1 MNEVVV
7 ESANQQN
14 SSDAVMQPS
23 SGQLLRQAREQQQM
37 TVQTLAAMLKVP
49 VHKLQALEEDRW
61 DALTD
66 SVFTRSLALSVCR
79 ILNIPTEPV
88 LAGLPKLEGSKLSAN
103 PEGINAPFKDKTL
116 RSLMS
121 PSHDSSS
128 GNAFKI
134 VAALLIAVAGSAGLY
149 FLPQWQSEEQETADT
164 APASA
169 EPELLF
175 APQTQPEALLP
186 ESPAPAV
193 AAPVEAA
200 PAAEAPAASAQ
211 DPAAAEAAAPASSAA
226 QPAPAQQA
234 SAAAQTA
241 DTAQSAEPKAG
252 AGPRLRFAASGD
264 SWVQVRDADGKV
276 VMEKMMK
283 AGDVLD
289 QTAPSRPLKVVVGNA
304 GATTLEVDGA
314 ALDLQESSRNN
325 VARFEVK

>member
-14 SSDAVMQPS
+14 SSDDAVMQPS

-49 VHKLQALEEDRW
+49 VHKLQALEEGRW

-66 SVFTRSLALSVCR
+66 AVFTRSLALSVCR
-79 ILNIPTEPV
+79 ILNIPSEPV

-149 FLPQWQSEEQETADT
+149 FLPQWQSEEQET
-164 APASA
+164 
-169 EPELLF
+169 
-175 APQTQPEALLP
+175 
-186 ESPAPAV
+186 
-193 AAPVEAA
+193 VEAA
-200 PAAEAPAASAQ
+200 PASVEPELMFAPQAPGVVVSVQETTVAEQ
-211 DPAAAEAAAPASSAA
+211 PAAAAQEPAPAPAETEAAAAAVPSADAA
-226 QPAPAQQA
+226 QPAEAQ
-234 SAAAQTA
+234 
-241 DTAQSAEPKAG
+241 AG

-264 SWVQVRDADGKV
+264 SWVQVRDAQNKV

-289 QTAPSRPLKVVVGNA
+289 QAAPSRPLKVVVGNA

-314 ALDLQESSRNN
+314 ALNLQESARNN

>member
-14 SSDAVMQPS
+14 SSDDAVMQPS

-49 VHKLQALEEDRW
+49 VHKLQALEEGRW

-66 SVFTRSLALSVCR
+66 AVFTRSLALSVCR
-79 ILNIPTEPV
+79 ILNIPSEPV

-128 GNAFKI
+128 GSAFKI

-149 FLPQWQSEEQETADT
+149 FLPQWQSEEQET
-164 APASA
+164 
-169 EPELLF
+169 
-175 APQTQPEALLP
+175 
-186 ESPAPAV
+186 
-193 AAPVEAA
+193 VEAA
-200 PAAEAPAASAQ
+200 PASVEPELMFAPQAPGVVVSVQETTVAEQ
-211 DPAAAEAAAPASSAA
+211 PAAAAQEPAPAPAETEAAAAAVPSADAA
-226 QPAPAQQA
+226 QPAEAQ
-234 SAAAQTA
+234 
-241 DTAQSAEPKAG
+241 AG
-252 AGPRLRFAASGD
+252 AGPRLRFAARGD
-264 SWVQVRDADGKV
+264 SWVQVRDAQDKV

-283 AGDVLD
+283 EGDVLD
-289 QTAPSRPLKVVVGNA
+289 QAAPSRPLKVVVGNA

-314 ALDLQESSRNN
+314 ALNLQESARNN

>member
-14 SSDAVMQPS
+14 SSDDAVMQPS

-66 SVFTRSLALSVCR
+66 AVFTRSLALSVCR
-79 ILNIPTEPV
+79 ILNIPSEPV

-128 GNAFKI
+128 GSAFKI

-149 FLPQWQSEEQETADT
+149 FLPQWQSEEQET
-164 APASA
+164 
-169 EPELLF
+169 
-175 APQTQPEALLP
+175 
-186 ESPAPAV
+186 
-193 AAPVEAA
+193 VEAA
-200 PAAEAPAASAQ
+200 PASVEPELMFAPQAPGVVVSVQETTVAEQ
-211 DPAAAEAAAPASSAA
+211 PAAAAQEPAPAPAETEAAAAAVPSADA
-226 QPAPAQQA
+226 VQPAEAQ
-234 SAAAQTA
+234 
-241 DTAQSAEPKAG
+241 AG

-264 SWVQVRDADGKV
+264 SWVQVRDAQDKV

-289 QTAPSRPLKVVVGNA
+289 QAAPSRPLKVVVGNA

-314 ALDLQESSRNN
+314 ALNLQESARNN

>member
-1 MNEVVV
+1 
-7 ESANQQN
+7 
-14 SSDAVMQPS
+14 MQPS

-66 SVFTRSLALSVCR
+66 AVFTRSLALSVCR
-79 ILNIPTEPV
+79 ILNIPSEPV

-149 FLPQWQSEEQETADT
+149 FLPQWQSEEQET
-164 APASA
+164 
-169 EPELLF
+169 
-175 APQTQPEALLP
+175 
-186 ESPAPAV
+186 
-193 AAPVEAA
+193 VEAA
-200 PAAEAPAASAQ
+200 PASVEPELMFAPQAPGVVVSVQETTVAEQ
-211 DPAAAEAAAPASSAA
+211 PAAAAQEPAPAPAETEAAAAAVPSADAA
-226 QPAPAQQA
+226 QPAEAQ
-234 SAAAQTA
+234 
-241 DTAQSAEPKAG
+241 AG

-264 SWVQVRDADGKV
+264 SWVQVRDAQDKV

-289 QTAPSRPLKVVVGNA
+289 QAAPSRPLKVVVGNA

-314 ALDLQESSRNN
+314 ALNLQESARNN

>member
-14 SSDAVMQPS
+14 SSDDAVMQPS

-66 SVFTRSLALSVCR
+66 AVFTRSLALSVCR
-79 ILNIPTEPV
+79 ILNIPSEPV

-128 GNAFKI
+128 GSAFKI

-149 FLPQWQSEEQETADT
+149 FLPQWQSEEQET
-164 APASA
+164 
-169 EPELLF
+169 
-175 APQTQPEALLP
+175 
-186 ESPAPAV
+186 
-193 AAPVEAA
+193 VEAA
-200 PAAEAPAASAQ
+200 PASVEPELMFAPQAPGVVVSVQETTVAEQ
-211 DPAAAEAAAPASSAA
+211 PAAAAQEPAPAPAETEAAAAAVPSADAA
-226 QPAPAQQA
+226 QPAEAQ
-234 SAAAQTA
+234 
-241 DTAQSAEPKAG
+241 AG

-264 SWVQVRDADGKV
+264 SWVQVRDAQDKV

-283 AGDVLD
+283 EGDVLD
-289 QTAPSRPLKVVVGNA
+289 QAAPSRPLKVVVGNA

-314 ALDLQESSRNN
+314 ALNLQESARNN

>member
-14 SSDAVMQPS
+14 SSDDAVMQPS

-66 SVFTRSLALSVCR
+66 AVFTRSLALSVCR
-79 ILNIPTEPV
+79 ILNIPSEPV

-128 GNAFKI
+128 GSAFKI

-149 FLPQWQSEEQETADT
+149 FLPQWQSEEQET
-164 APASA
+164 
-169 EPELLF
+169 
-175 APQTQPEALLP
+175 
-186 ESPAPAV
+186 
-193 AAPVEAA
+193 VEAA
-200 PAAEAPAASAQ
+200 PASVEPELMFAPQAPGVVVSVQETTVAEQ
-211 DPAAAEAAAPASSAA
+211 PAAAAQEPAPAPAETEAAAAAVPSADAA
-226 QPAPAQQA
+226 QPAEAQ
-234 SAAAQTA
+234 
-241 DTAQSAEPKAG
+241 AG

-264 SWVQVRDADGKV
+264 SWVQVRDAQDKV

-289 QTAPSRPLKVVVGNA
+289 QAAPSRPLKVVVGNA

-314 ALDLQESSRNN
+314 ALNLQESARNN

>member
-14 SSDAVMQPS
+14 SSDDAVMQPS

-79 ILNIPTEPV
+79 ILNIPSEPV

-149 FLPQWQSEEQETADT
+149 FLPQWQSEEQET
-164 APASA
+164 
-169 EPELLF
+169 
-175 APQTQPEALLP
+175 
-186 ESPAPAV
+186 
-193 AAPVEAA
+193 VEAA
-200 PAAEAPAASAQ
+200 PASVEPELMFAPQAPGVVVSVQETTVAEQ
-211 DPAAAEAAAPASSAA
+211 PAAAAAAQEPAPAPAETEAAAAAVPSADAA
-226 QPAPAQQA
+226 QPAEAQ
-234 SAAAQTA
+234 
-241 DTAQSAEPKAG
+241 AG

-264 SWVQVRDADGKV
+264 SWVQVRDAQDKV

-289 QTAPSRPLKVVVGNA
+289 QAAPSRPLKVVVGNA

-314 ALDLQESSRNN
+314 ALNLQESARNN

>member
-14 SSDAVMQPS
+14 SSDDAVMQPS

-66 SVFTRSLALSVCR
+66 AVFTRSLALSVCR
-79 ILNIPTEPV
+79 ILNIPSEPV

-149 FLPQWQSEEQETADT
+149 FLPQWQSEEQET
-164 APASA
+164 
-169 EPELLF
+169 
-175 APQTQPEALLP
+175 
-186 ESPAPAV
+186 
-193 AAPVEAA
+193 VEAA
-200 PAAEAPAASAQ
+200 PASVEPELMFAPQAPGVVVSVQETTVAEQ
-211 DPAAAEAAAPASSAA
+211 PAAAAQEPAPAPAETEAAAAAVPSADAA
-226 QPAPAQQA
+226 QPAEAQ
-234 SAAAQTA
+234 
-241 DTAQSAEPKAG
+241 AG

-264 SWVQVRDADGKV
+264 SWVQVRDAQDKV

-289 QTAPSRPLKVVVGNA
+289 QAAPAPSRPLKVVVGNA

-314 ALDLQESSRNN
+314 ALNLQESARNN

>member
-14 SSDAVMQPS
+14 SSDDAVMQPS

-49 VHKLQALEEDRW
+49 VHKLQALEEGRW

-66 SVFTRSLALSVCR
+66 AVFTRSLALSVCR
-79 ILNIPTEPV
+79 ILNIPSEPV

-128 GNAFKI
+128 GSAFKI

-149 FLPQWQSEEQETADT
+149 FLPQWQSEEQET
-164 APASA
+164 
-169 EPELLF
+169 
-175 APQTQPEALLP
+175 
-186 ESPAPAV
+186 
-193 AAPVEAA
+193 VEAA
-200 PAAEAPAASAQ
+200 PASVEPELMFAPQAPGVVVSVQETTVAEQ
-211 DPAAAEAAAPASSAA
+211 PAAAAQEPAPAPAETEAAAAAVPSADAA
-226 QPAPAQQA
+226 QPAEAQ
-234 SAAAQTA
+234 
-241 DTAQSAEPKAG
+241 AG

-264 SWVQVRDADGKV
+264 SWVQVRDAQDKV

-289 QTAPSRPLKVVVGNA
+289 QAAPSRPLKVVVGNA

-314 ALDLQESSRNN
+314 ALNLQESARNN

>member
-14 SSDAVMQPS
+14 SSDDAVMQPS

-66 SVFTRSLALSVCR
+66 AVFTRSLALSVCR
-79 ILNIPTEPV
+79 ILNIPSEPV

-128 GNAFKI
+128 GSAFKI

-149 FLPQWQSEEQETADT
+149 FLPQWQSEEQET
-164 APASA
+164 
-169 EPELLF
+169 
-175 APQTQPEALLP
+175 
-186 ESPAPAV
+186 
-193 AAPVEAA
+193 VEAA
-200 PAAEAPAASAQ
+200 PASVEPELMFAPQAPGVVVSVQETTVAEQ
-211 DPAAAEAAAPASSAA
+211 PAAAAQEPAPAPAETEAAAAAVPSADAA
-226 QPAPAQQA
+226 QPAEAQ
-234 SAAAQTA
+234 
-241 DTAQSAEPKAG
+241 AG

-264 SWVQVRDADGKV
+264 SWVQVRDAQDKV

-289 QTAPSRPLKVVVGNA
+289 QAVPSRPLKVVVGNA

-314 ALDLQESSRNN
+314 ALNLQESARNN

>member
-1 MNEVVV
+1 MRWWWRALINKT
-7 ESANQQN
+7 A
-14 SSDAVMQPS
+14 AMMQS
-23 SGQLLRQAREQQQM
+23 CSQQLLRQAREQQQM

-66 SVFTRSLALSVCR
+66 AVFTRSLALSVCR
-79 ILNIPTEPV
+79 ILNIPSEPV

-128 GNAFKI
+128 GSAFKI

-149 FLPQWQSEEQETADT
+149 FLPQWQSEEQET
-164 APASA
+164 
-169 EPELLF
+169 
-175 APQTQPEALLP
+175 
-186 ESPAPAV
+186 
-193 AAPVEAA
+193 VEAA
-200 PAAEAPAASAQ
+200 PASVEPELMFAPQAPGVVVSVQETTVAEQ
-211 DPAAAEAAAPASSAA
+211 PAAAAQEPAPAPAETEAAAAAVPSADAA
-226 QPAPAQQA
+226 QPAEAQ
-234 SAAAQTA
+234 
-241 DTAQSAEPKAG
+241 AG

-264 SWVQVRDADGKV
+264 SWVQVRDAQDKV

-289 QTAPSRPLKVVVGNA
+289 QAAPSRPLKVVVGNA

-314 ALDLQESSRNN
+314 ALNLQESARNI

>member
-14 SSDAVMQPS
+14 SSDDAVMQPS

-66 SVFTRSLALSVCR
+66 AVFTRSLALSVCR
-79 ILNIPTEPV
+79 ILNIPSEPV

-149 FLPQWQSEEQETADT
+149 FLPQWQSEEQET
-164 APASA
+164 
-169 EPELLF
+169 
-175 APQTQPEALLP
+175 
-186 ESPAPAV
+186 
-193 AAPVEAA
+193 VEAA
-200 PAAEAPAASAQ
+200 PASVEPELMFAPQAPGVVVSVQETTVAEQ
-211 DPAAAEAAAPASSAA
+211 PAAAAQEPAPAPAETEAAAAAVPSADAA
-226 QPAPAQQA
+226 QPAEAQ
-234 SAAAQTA
+234 
-241 DTAQSAEPKAG
+241 AG

-264 SWVQVRDADGKV
+264 SWVQVRDAQDKV

-289 QTAPSRPLKVVVGNA
+289 QAAPSRPLKVVVGNA

-314 ALDLQESSRNN
+314 ALNLQESARNN
-325 VARFEVK
+325 VAR

>member
-1 MNEVVV
+1 
-7 ESANQQN
+7 
-14 SSDAVMQPS
+14 MQPS

-66 SVFTRSLALSVCR
+66 AVFTRSLALSVCR
-79 ILNIPTEPV
+79 ILNIPSEPV

-128 GNAFKI
+128 GSAFKI

-149 FLPQWQSEEQETADT
+149 FLPQWQSEEQET
-164 APASA
+164 
-169 EPELLF
+169 
-175 APQTQPEALLP
+175 
-186 ESPAPAV
+186 
-193 AAPVEAA
+193 VEAA
-200 PAAEAPAASAQ
+200 PASVEPELMFAPQAPGVVVSVQETTVAEQ
-211 DPAAAEAAAPASSAA
+211 PAAAAQEPAPAPAETEAAAAAVPSADAA
-226 QPAPAQQA
+226 QPAEAQ
-234 SAAAQTA
+234 
-241 DTAQSAEPKAG
+241 AG

-264 SWVQVRDADGKV
+264 SWVQVRDAQDKV

-289 QTAPSRPLKVVVGNA
+289 QAAPSRPLKVVVGNA

-314 ALDLQESSRNN
+314 ALNLQESARNN

>member
-14 SSDAVMQPS
+14 SSDDAVMQPS

-66 SVFTRSLALSVCR
+66 AVFTRSLALSVCR
-79 ILNIPTEPV
+79 ILNIPSEPV

-149 FLPQWQSEEQETADT
+149 FLPQWQSEEQET
-164 APASA
+164 
-169 EPELLF
+169 
-175 APQTQPEALLP
+175 
-186 ESPAPAV
+186 
-193 AAPVEAA
+193 VEAA
-200 PAAEAPAASAQ
+200 PASVEPELMFAPQALGVVVSVQETTVAEQ
-211 DPAAAEAAAPASSAA
+211 PAAAAQEPAPAPAETEAAAAAVPSADAA
-226 QPAPAQQA
+226 QPAEAQ
-234 SAAAQTA
+234 
-241 DTAQSAEPKAG
+241 AG

-264 SWVQVRDADGKV
+264 SWVQVRDAQDKV

-289 QTAPSRPLKVVVGNA
+289 QAAPSRPLKVVVGNA

-314 ALDLQESSRNN
+314 ALNLQESARNN

>member
-14 SSDAVMQPS
+14 SSDDAVMQPS

-66 SVFTRSLALSVCR
+66 AVFTRSLALSVCR
-79 ILNIPTEPV
+79 ILNIPSEPV

-128 GNAFKI
+128 GSAFKI

-149 FLPQWQSEEQETADT
+149 FLPQWQSEEQET
-164 APASA
+164 
-169 EPELLF
+169 
-175 APQTQPEALLP
+175 
-186 ESPAPAV
+186 
-193 AAPVEAA
+193 VEAA
-200 PAAEAPAASAQ
+200 PASVEPELMFAPQAPGVVVSVQETTVAEQ
-211 DPAAAEAAAPASSAA
+211 PAAAAQEPAPAPAETEAAAAAVPSADAA
-226 QPAPAQQA
+226 QPAEAQ
-234 SAAAQTA
+234 
-241 DTAQSAEPKAG
+241 AG
-252 AGPRLRFAASGD
+252 VGPRLRFAARGD
-264 SWVQVRDADGKV
+264 SWVQVRDAQDKV

-289 QTAPSRPLKVVVGNA
+289 QAALSRPLKVVVGNA

-314 ALDLQESSRNN
+314 ALNLQESARNN

>member
-14 SSDAVMQPS
+14 SSDDAVMQPS

-66 SVFTRSLALSVCR
+66 AVFTRSLALSVCR
-79 ILNIPTEPV
+79 ILNIPSEPV

-149 FLPQWQSEEQETADT
+149 FLPQWQSEEQET
-164 APASA
+164 
-169 EPELLF
+169 
-175 APQTQPEALLP
+175 
-186 ESPAPAV
+186 
-193 AAPVEAA
+193 VEAA
-200 PAAEAPAASAQ
+200 PASVEPELMFAPQAPGVVVSVQETTVAEQ
-211 DPAAAEAAAPASSAA
+211 PAAAAQEPAPAPAETEAAAAAVPSADAA
-226 QPAPAQQA
+226 QPAEAQ
-234 SAAAQTA
+234 
-241 DTAQSAEPKAG
+241 AG
-252 AGPRLRFAASGD
+252 AGPSLRFAASGD
-264 SWVQVRDADGKV
+264 SWVQVRDAQDKV

-289 QTAPSRPLKVVVGNA
+289 QAAPSRPLKVVVGNA

-314 ALDLQESSRNN
+314 ALNLQESARNN

>member
-14 SSDAVMQPS
+14 SSDDAVMQPS

-66 SVFTRSLALSVCR
+66 AVFTRSLALSVCR
-79 ILNIPTEPV
+79 ILNIPSEPV

-149 FLPQWQSEEQETADT
+149 FLPQWQSEEQET
-164 APASA
+164 
-169 EPELLF
+169 
-175 APQTQPEALLP
+175 
-186 ESPAPAV
+186 
-193 AAPVEAA
+193 VEAA
-200 PAAEAPAASAQ
+200 PASVEPELMFAPQAPGVVVSVQETTVAEQ
-211 DPAAAEAAAPASSAA
+211 PAAAAQEPAPAPAETEAAAAAVPSADAA
-226 QPAPAQQA
+226 QPAEAQ
-234 SAAAQTA
+234 
-241 DTAQSAEPKAG
+241 AG
-252 AGPRLRFAASGD
+252 AGPRLRVAASGD
-264 SWVQVRDADGKV
+264 SWVQVRDAQDKV

-289 QTAPSRPLKVVVGNA
+289 QAAPSRPLKVVVGNA

-314 ALDLQESSRNN
+314 ALNLQESARNN

>member
-14 SSDAVMQPS
+14 SSDDAVMQPS

-66 SVFTRSLALSVCR
+66 AVFTRSLALSVCR
-79 ILNIPTEPV
+79 ILNIPSEPV

-149 FLPQWQSEEQETADT
+149 FLPQWQSEEQET
-164 APASA
+164 
-169 EPELLF
+169 
-175 APQTQPEALLP
+175 
-186 ESPAPAV
+186 
-193 AAPVEAA
+193 VEAA
-200 PAAEAPAASAQ
+200 PASVEPELMFAPQAPGVVVSVQETTVAEQ
-211 DPAAAEAAAPASSAA
+211 PAAAAQEPAPAPAETEAAAAAVPSADAA
-226 QPAPAQQA
+226 QPAEAQ
-234 SAAAQTA
+234 
-241 DTAQSAEPKAG
+241 AG

-264 SWVQVRDADGKV
+264 SWVQVRDAQDKV

-289 QTAPSRPLKVVVGNA
+289 QAAPSRPLKVVVGNV

-314 ALDLQESSRNN
+314 ALN
-325 VARFEVK
+325 

>member
-14 SSDAVMQPS
+14 SSDDAVMQPS

-66 SVFTRSLALSVCR
+66 AVFTRSLALSVCR
-79 ILNIPTEPV
+79 ILNIPSEPV

-128 GNAFKI
+128 GSAFKI

-149 FLPQWQSEEQETADT
+149 FLPQWQSEEQET
-164 APASA
+164 
-169 EPELLF
+169 
-175 APQTQPEALLP
+175 
-186 ESPAPAV
+186 
-193 AAPVEAA
+193 VEAA
-200 PAAEAPAASAQ
+200 PASVEPELMFAPQAPGVVVSVQETTVAEQ
-211 DPAAAEAAAPASSAA
+211 PAAAAQEPAPAPAETEAAAAAVPSADAA
-226 QPAPAQQA
+226 QPAEAQ
-234 SAAAQTA
+234 
-241 DTAQSAEPKAG
+241 AG
-252 AGPRLRFAASGD
+252 AGPRLRFAARGD
-264 SWVQVRDADGKV
+264 SWVQVRDAQDKV

-283 AGDVLD
+283 EGDVLD
-289 QTAPSRPLKVVVGNA
+289 QAAPSRPLKVVVGNA

-314 ALDLQESSRNN
+314 ALNLQESARNN

>member
-14 SSDAVMQPS
+14 SSDDAVMQPS

-66 SVFTRSLALSVCR
+66 AVFTRSLALSVCR
-79 ILNIPTEPV
+79 ILNIPSEPV

-149 FLPQWQSEEQETADT
+149 FLPQWQSEEQET
-164 APASA
+164 
-169 EPELLF
+169 
-175 APQTQPEALLP
+175 
-186 ESPAPAV
+186 
-193 AAPVEAA
+193 VEAA
-200 PAAEAPAASAQ
+200 PASVEPELMFAPQAPGVVVSVQETTVAEQ
-211 DPAAAEAAAPASSAA
+211 PAAAAQEPAPAPAETEAAAAAVPSADAA
-226 QPAPAQQA
+226 QPAEAQ
-234 SAAAQTA
+234 
-241 DTAQSAEPKAG
+241 AG

-264 SWVQVRDADGKV
+264 SWVQVRDAQDKV

-289 QTAPSRPLKVVVGNA
+289 QAAPSRPLKVVVGNA

-314 ALDLQESSRNN
+314 ALNLQESARNN

>member
-14 SSDAVMQPS
+14 SSDDAVMQPS

-79 ILNIPTEPV
+79 ILNIPSEPV

-149 FLPQWQSEEQETADT
+149 FLPQWQSEEQET
-164 APASA
+164 
-169 EPELLF
+169 
-175 APQTQPEALLP
+175 
-186 ESPAPAV
+186 
-193 AAPVEAA
+193 VEAA
-200 PAAEAPAASAQ
+200 PASVEPELMFAPQAPGVVVSVQETTVAEQPAAAAQEPAPAPAETEAAAASAVQ
-211 DPAAAEAAAPASSAA
+211 PAPEAAAAVPSADAA
-226 QPAPAQQA
+226 QPAEAQ
-234 SAAAQTA
+234 
-241 DTAQSAEPKAG
+241 AG

-264 SWVQVRDADGKV
+264 SWVQVRDAQNKV

-289 QTAPSRPLKVVVGNA
+289 QAAPSRPLKVVVGNA

-314 ALDLQESSRNN
+314 ALNLQESARNN

>member
-1 MNEVVV
+1 
-7 ESANQQN
+7 
-14 SSDAVMQPS
+14 
-23 SGQLLRQAREQQQM
+23 
-37 TVQTLAAMLKVP
+37 MLKVP

-66 SVFTRSLALSVCR
+66 AVFTRSLALSVCR
-79 ILNIPTEPV
+79 ILNIPSEPV

-128 GNAFKI
+128 GSAFKV

-149 FLPQWQSEEQETADT
+149 FLPQWQSEEQET
-164 APASA
+164 
-169 EPELLF
+169 
-175 APQTQPEALLP
+175 
-186 ESPAPAV
+186 
-193 AAPVEAA
+193 VEAA
-200 PAAEAPAASAQ
+200 PASVEPELMFAPQAPGVVVSVQETTVAEQ
-211 DPAAAEAAAPASSAA
+211 PAAAAQEPAPAPAETEAAAAAVPSADAA
-226 QPAPAQQA
+226 QPAEAQ
-234 SAAAQTA
+234 
-241 DTAQSAEPKAG
+241 AG

-264 SWVQVRDADGKV
+264 SWVQVRDAQDKV

-283 AGDVLD
+283 EGDVLD
-289 QTAPSRPLKVVVGNA
+289 QAAPSRPLKVVVGNA

-314 ALDLQESSRNN
+314 ALNLQESARNN

>member
-14 SSDAVMQPS
+14 SSDDAVMQPS

-66 SVFTRSLALSVCR
+66 AVFTRSLALSVCR
-79 ILNIPTEPV
+79 ILNIPSEPV

-149 FLPQWQSEEQETADT
+149 FLPQWQSEEQET
-164 APASA
+164 
-169 EPELLF
+169 
-175 APQTQPEALLP
+175 
-186 ESPAPAV
+186 
-193 AAPVEAA
+193 VEAA
-200 PAAEAPAASAQ
+200 PASVEPELRFAPQAPGVVVSVQETTVAEQ
-211 DPAAAEAAAPASSAA
+211 PAAAAQEPAPAPAETEAAAAAVPSADAA
-226 QPAPAQQA
+226 QPAEAQ
-234 SAAAQTA
+234 
-241 DTAQSAEPKAG
+241 AG

-264 SWVQVRDADGKV
+264 SWVQVRDAQDKV

-289 QTAPSRPLKVVVGNA
+289 QAAPSRPLKVVVGNA

-314 ALDLQESSRNN
+314 ALNLQESARNN

>member
-14 SSDAVMQPS
+14 SSDDAVMQPS

-79 ILNIPTEPV
+79 ILNIPSEPV

-149 FLPQWQSEEQETADT
+149 FLPQWQSEEQET
-164 APASA
+164 
-169 EPELLF
+169 
-175 APQTQPEALLP
+175 
-186 ESPAPAV
+186 
-193 AAPVEAA
+193 VEAA
-200 PAAEAPAASAQ
+200 PASVEPELMFAPQAPGVVVSVQETTVAEQ
-211 DPAAAEAAAPASSAA
+211 PAAAAQEPAPAPAETEAAAAAVPSADAA
-226 QPAPAQQA
+226 QPAEAQ
-234 SAAAQTA
+234 
-241 DTAQSAEPKAG
+241 AG

-264 SWVQVRDADGKV
+264 SWVQVRDAQNKV

-289 QTAPSRPLKVVVGNA
+289 QAAPSRPLKVVVGNA

-314 ALDLQESSRNN
+314 ALNLQESARNN

>member
-14 SSDAVMQPS
+14 SSDDAVMQPS

-79 ILNIPTEPV
+79 ILNIPSEPV

-149 FLPQWQSEEQETADT
+149 FLPQWQSEEQET
-164 APASA
+164 
-169 EPELLF
+169 
-175 APQTQPEALLP
+175 
-186 ESPAPAV
+186 
-193 AAPVEAA
+193 VEAA
-200 PAAEAPAASAQ
+200 PASVEPELMFAPQAPGVVVSVQETTVAEQPAAAAQEPAPAPAETEAAAASAVQ
-211 DPAAAEAAAPASSAA
+211 PAPEAAAAVPSADAA
-226 QPAPAQQA
+226 QPAEAQ
-234 SAAAQTA
+234 
-241 DTAQSAEPKAG
+241 AG

-264 SWVQVRDADGKV
+264 SWVQVRDAQDKV

-289 QTAPSRPLKVVVGNA
+289 QAAPSRPLKVVVGNA

-314 ALDLQESSRNN
+314 ALNLQESARNN

>member
-14 SSDAVMQPS
+14 SSDDAVMQPS

-79 ILNIPTEPV
+79 ILNIPSEPV

-128 GNAFKI
+128 GSAFKV

-149 FLPQWQSEEQETADT
+149 FLPQWQSEEQET
-164 APASA
+164 
-169 EPELLF
+169 
-175 APQTQPEALLP
+175 
-186 ESPAPAV
+186 
-193 AAPVEAA
+193 VEAA
-200 PAAEAPAASAQ
+200 PASVEPELMFAPQAPGVVVSVQETTVAEQ
-211 DPAAAEAAAPASSAA
+211 PAAAAQEPAPAPAETEAAAAAVPSADAA
-226 QPAPAQQA
+226 QPAEAQ
-234 SAAAQTA
+234 
-241 DTAQSAEPKAG
+241 AG

-264 SWVQVRDADGKV
+264 SWVQVRDAQDKV

-289 QTAPSRPLKVVVGNA
+289 QAAPSRPLKVVVGNA

-314 ALDLQESSRNN
+314 ALNLQESARNN

>member
-14 SSDAVMQPS
+14 SSDDAVMQPS
-23 SGQLLRQAREQQQM
+23 SGQLLCQAREQQQM

-66 SVFTRSLALSVCR
+66 AVFTRSLALSVCR
-79 ILNIPTEPV
+79 ILNIPSEPV

-149 FLPQWQSEEQETADT
+149 FLPQWQSEEQET
-164 APASA
+164 
-169 EPELLF
+169 
-175 APQTQPEALLP
+175 
-186 ESPAPAV
+186 
-193 AAPVEAA
+193 VEAA
-200 PAAEAPAASAQ
+200 PASVEPELMFAPQAPGVVVSVQETTVAEQ
-211 DPAAAEAAAPASSAA
+211 PAAAAQEPAPAPAETEAAAAAVPSADAA
-226 QPAPAQQA
+226 QPAEAQ
-234 SAAAQTA
+234 
-241 DTAQSAEPKAG
+241 AG

-264 SWVQVRDADGKV
+264 SWVQVRDAQDKV

-289 QTAPSRPLKVVVGNA
+289 QAAPSRPLKVVVGNA

-314 ALDLQESSRNN
+314 ALNLQESARNN

>member
-14 SSDAVMQPS
+14 SSDDAVMQPS

-79 ILNIPTEPV
+79 ILNIPSEPV

-149 FLPQWQSEEQETADT
+149 FLPQWQSEEQET
-164 APASA
+164 
-169 EPELLF
+169 
-175 APQTQPEALLP
+175 
-186 ESPAPAV
+186 
-193 AAPVEAA
+193 VEAA
-200 PAAEAPAASAQ
+200 PASVEPELMFAPQAPGVVVSVQETTVAEQPAAAAAAAAQEPAPAPAETEAAAASAVQ
-211 DPAAAEAAAPASSAA
+211 PAPEAAAAVPSADAA
-226 QPAPAQQA
+226 QPAEAQ
-234 SAAAQTA
+234 
-241 DTAQSAEPKAG
+241 AG

-264 SWVQVRDADGKV
+264 SWVQVRDAQNKV

-289 QTAPSRPLKVVVGNA
+289 QAAPSRPLKVVVGNA

-314 ALDLQESSRNN
+314 ALNLQESARNN

>member
-14 SSDAVMQPS
+14 SSDDAVMQPS

-66 SVFTRSLALSVCR
+66 AVFTRSLALSVCR
-79 ILNIPTEPV
+79 ILNIPSEPV

-149 FLPQWQSEEQETADT
+149 FLPQWQSEEQET
-164 APASA
+164 
-169 EPELLF
+169 
-175 APQTQPEALLP
+175 
-186 ESPAPAV
+186 
-193 AAPVEAA
+193 VEAA
-200 PAAEAPAASAQ
+200 PASVEPELMFAPQAPGVVVSVQETTVAEQ
-211 DPAAAEAAAPASSAA
+211 PAAAAQEPAPAPAETEAAAAAVPSADAA
-226 QPAPAQQA
+226 QPAEAQ
-234 SAAAQTA
+234 
-241 DTAQSAEPKAG
+241 AG

-264 SWVQVRDADGKV
+264 SWVQVRDAQDKV

-289 QTAPSRPLKVVVGNA
+289 QAAPSRPLKVVVGNA

-314 ALDLQESSRNN
+314 ALNLQESARNN
-325 VARFEVK
+325 VARIEVK

>member
-14 SSDAVMQPS
+14 SSDDAVMQPS

-79 ILNIPTEPV
+79 ILNIPSEPV

-149 FLPQWQSEEQETADT
+149 FLPQWQSEEQET
-164 APASA
+164 
-169 EPELLF
+169 
-175 APQTQPEALLP
+175 
-186 ESPAPAV
+186 
-193 AAPVEAA
+193 VEAA
-200 PAAEAPAASAQ
+200 PASVEPELMFAPQAPGVVVSVQETTVAEQPAAAAQEPAPAPAETEAAAASAVQ
-211 DPAAAEAAAPASSAA
+211 PAPEAAAAVPSADA
-226 QPAPAQQA
+226 GQPAEAQV
-234 SAAAQTA
+234 
-241 DTAQSAEPKAG
+241 G

-264 SWVQVRDADGKV
+264 SWVQVRDAQNKV

-289 QTAPSRPLKVVVGNA
+289 QAAPSRPLKVVVGNA

-314 ALDLQESSRNN
+314 ALNLQESARNN

>member
-14 SSDAVMQPS
+14 SSDDAVMQPS

-79 ILNIPTEPV
+79 ILNIPSEPV

-121 PSHDSSS
+121 PSHDRSS

-149 FLPQWQSEEQETADT
+149 FLPQWQSEEQET
-164 APASA
+164 
-169 EPELLF
+169 
-175 APQTQPEALLP
+175 
-186 ESPAPAV
+186 
-193 AAPVEAA
+193 VEAA
-200 PAAEAPAASAQ
+200 PASVEPELMFAPQAPGVVVSVQETTVAEQPAAAAQEPAPAPAETEAAAASAVQ
-211 DPAAAEAAAPASSAA
+211 PAPEAAAAVPSADAA
-226 QPAPAQQA
+226 QPAEAQ
-234 SAAAQTA
+234 
-241 DTAQSAEPKAG
+241 AG

-264 SWVQVRDADGKV
+264 SWVQVRDAQNKV

-289 QTAPSRPLKVVVGNA
+289 QAAPSRPLKVVVGNA

-314 ALDLQESSRNN
+314 ALNLQESARNN

>member
-14 SSDAVMQPS
+14 SSDDAVMQPS

-66 SVFTRSLALSVCR
+66 AVFTRSLALSVCR
-79 ILNIPTEPV
+79 ILNIPSEPV

-128 GNAFKI
+128 GSAFKI

-149 FLPQWQSEEQETADT
+149 FLPQWQSEEQET
-164 APASA
+164 
-169 EPELLF
+169 
-175 APQTQPEALLP
+175 
-186 ESPAPAV
+186 
-193 AAPVEAA
+193 VEAA
-200 PAAEAPAASAQ
+200 PASVEPELMFAPQAPGVVVSVQETTVAEQ
-211 DPAAAEAAAPASSAA
+211 PAAAAQEPAPAPAETEAAAAAVPSADAA
-226 QPAPAQQA
+226 QPAEAQ
-234 SAAAQTA
+234 
-241 DTAQSAEPKAG
+241 AG

-264 SWVQVRDADGKV
+264 SWVQVRDAQDKV

-283 AGDVLD
+283 EGDVLD
-289 QTAPSRPLKVVVGNA
+289 QAAPSRPLKVVVGNA
-304 GATTLEVDGA
+304 AATTLEVDGA
-314 ALDLQESSRNN
+314 ALNLQESARNN

>member
-14 SSDAVMQPS
+14 SSDDAVMQPS

-66 SVFTRSLALSVCR
+66 AVFTRSLALSVCR
-79 ILNIPTEPV
+79 ILNIPSEPV

-149 FLPQWQSEEQETADT
+149 FLPQWQSEEQET
-164 APASA
+164 
-169 EPELLF
+169 
-175 APQTQPEALLP
+175 
-186 ESPAPAV
+186 
-193 AAPVEAA
+193 VEAA
-200 PAAEAPAASAQ
+200 PASVEPELMFAPQAPGVVVSVQETTVAEQ
-211 DPAAAEAAAPASSAA
+211 PAAAAQEPAPAPAETEAAAAAVPSADAA
-226 QPAPAQQA
+226 QPAEAQ
-234 SAAAQTA
+234 
-241 DTAQSAEPKAG
+241 AG
-252 AGPRLRFAASGD
+252 AGPRLRVAASGD
-264 SWVQVRDADGKV
+264 SWVQVREAQAKV
-276 VMEKMMK
+276 VMELMMK

-289 QTAPSRPLKVVVGNA
+289 QAAPSRPLKVVVGNA

-314 ALDLQESSRNN
+314 ALNLQESARNN

>member
-14 SSDAVMQPS
+14 SSDDAVMQPS

-79 ILNIPTEPV
+79 ILNIPSEPV

-149 FLPQWQSEEQETADT
+149 FLPQWQSEEQET
-164 APASA
+164 
-169 EPELLF
+169 
-175 APQTQPEALLP
+175 
-186 ESPAPAV
+186 
-193 AAPVEAA
+193 VEAA
-200 PAAEAPAASAQ
+200 PASVEPELMFAPQAPGVVVSVQETTVAEQPAAAAQEPAPAPAETEAAAASAVQ
-211 DPAAAEAAAPASSAA
+211 PAPEAAAALPSADAA
-226 QPAPAQQA
+226 QPAEAQ
-234 SAAAQTA
+234 
-241 DTAQSAEPKAG
+241 AG

-264 SWVQVRDADGKV
+264 SWVQVRDAQNKV

-289 QTAPSRPLKVVVGNA
+289 QAAPSRPLKVVVGNA

-314 ALDLQESSRNN
+314 ALNLQESARNN

>member
-14 SSDAVMQPS
+14 SSDDAVMQPS

-66 SVFTRSLALSVCR
+66 AVFTRSLALSVCR
-79 ILNIPTEPV
+79 ILNIPSEPV

-128 GNAFKI
+128 GSAFKI

-149 FLPQWQSEEQETADT
+149 FLPQWQSEEQET
-164 APASA
+164 
-169 EPELLF
+169 
-175 APQTQPEALLP
+175 
-186 ESPAPAV
+186 
-193 AAPVEAA
+193 VEAA
-200 PAAEAPAASAQ
+200 PASVEPELMFAPQAPGVVVSVQETTVAEQ
-211 DPAAAEAAAPASSAA
+211 PAAAAQEPAPAPAETEAAAAAVPSADAA
-226 QPAPAQQA
+226 QPAEAQ
-234 SAAAQTA
+234 
-241 DTAQSAEPKAG
+241 AG

-264 SWVQVRDADGKV
+264 SWVQVRDAQNKV

-289 QTAPSRPLKVVVGNA
+289 QAAPSRPLKVVVGNA

-314 ALDLQESSRNN
+314 ALNLQESARNN

>member
-14 SSDAVMQPS
+14 SSDDAVMQPS

-79 ILNIPTEPV
+79 ILNIPSEPV

-128 GNAFKI
+128 GSAFKI

-149 FLPQWQSEEQETADT
+149 FLPQWQSEEQET
-164 APASA
+164 
-169 EPELLF
+169 
-175 APQTQPEALLP
+175 
-186 ESPAPAV
+186 
-193 AAPVEAA
+193 VEAA
-200 PAAEAPAASAQ
+200 PASVEPELMFAPQAPGVVVSVQETTVAEQ
-211 DPAAAEAAAPASSAA
+211 PAAAAAAQEPAPAPAETEAAAAAVPSADAA
-226 QPAPAQQA
+226 QPAEAQ
-234 SAAAQTA
+234 
-241 DTAQSAEPKAG
+241 AG

-264 SWVQVRDADGKV
+264 SWVQVRDAQNKV

-289 QTAPSRPLKVVVGNA
+289 QAAPSRPLKVVVGNA

-314 ALDLQESSRNN
+314 ALNLQESARNN

>member
-14 SSDAVMQPS
+14 SSDDAVMQPS

-79 ILNIPTEPV
+79 ILNIPSEPV

-149 FLPQWQSEEQETADT
+149 FLPQWQSEEQET
-164 APASA
+164 
-169 EPELLF
+169 
-175 APQTQPEALLP
+175 
-186 ESPAPAV
+186 
-193 AAPVEAA
+193 VEAA
-200 PAAEAPAASAQ
+200 PASVEPELMFAPQAPGVVVSVQATTVAEQPAAAAQEPAPAPAETEAAAASAVQ
-211 DPAAAEAAAPASSAA
+211 PAPEAAAAVPSADAA
-226 QPAPAQQA
+226 QPAEAQ
-234 SAAAQTA
+234 
-241 DTAQSAEPKAG
+241 AG

-264 SWVQVRDADGKV
+264 SWVQVRDAQNKV

-283 AGDVLD
+283 AGDILD
-289 QTAPSRPLKVVVGNA
+289 QAAPSRPLKVVVGNA

-314 ALDLQESSRNN
+314 ALNLQESARNN

>member
-14 SSDAVMQPS
+14 SSDDAVMQPS
-23 SGQLLRQAREQQQM
+23 SGQLLRQVREQQQM

-66 SVFTRSLALSVCR
+66 AVFTRSLALSVCR
-79 ILNIPTEPV
+79 ILNIPSEPV

-128 GNAFKI
+128 GSAFKI

-149 FLPQWQSEEQETADT
+149 FLPQWQSEEQET
-164 APASA
+164 
-169 EPELLF
+169 
-175 APQTQPEALLP
+175 
-186 ESPAPAV
+186 
-193 AAPVEAA
+193 VEAA
-200 PAAEAPAASAQ
+200 PASVEPELMFAPQAPGVVVSVQETTVAEQ
-211 DPAAAEAAAPASSAA
+211 PAAAAQEPAPAPAETEAAAAAVPSADAA
-226 QPAPAQQA
+226 QPAEAQ
-234 SAAAQTA
+234 
-241 DTAQSAEPKAG
+241 AG

-264 SWVQVRDADGKV
+264 SWVQVRDAQDKV

-289 QTAPSRPLKVVVGNA
+289 QAAPSRPLKVVVGNA

-314 ALDLQESSRNN
+314 ALNLQESARNN

>member
-14 SSDAVMQPS
+14 SSDDAVMQPS

-66 SVFTRSLALSVCR
+66 AVFTRSLALSVCR
-79 ILNIPTEPV
+79 ILNIPSEPV

-128 GNAFKI
+128 GSAFKI

-149 FLPQWQSEEQETADT
+149 FLPQWQSEEQET
-164 APASA
+164 
-169 EPELLF
+169 
-175 APQTQPEALLP
+175 
-186 ESPAPAV
+186 
-193 AAPVEAA
+193 VEAA
-200 PAAEAPAASAQ
+200 PASVEPELMFAPQAPGVVVSVQETTVAEQ
-211 DPAAAEAAAPASSAA
+211 PAAAAQEPAPAPAETEAAAAAVPSVDAA
-226 QPAPAQQA
+226 QPAEAQ
-234 SAAAQTA
+234 
-241 DTAQSAEPKAG
+241 AG

-264 SWVQVRDADGKV
+264 SWVQVRDAQDKV

-289 QTAPSRPLKVVVGNA
+289 QAAPSRPLKVVVGNA

-314 ALDLQESSRNN
+314 ALNLQESARNN